1 MADLSPQSTT
11 VSNAQIDAV
20 LRERRTINL
29 YEPEPVDAA
38 ILLEA
43 IEAARWAPNHRLT
56 EPWTFYVVS
65 PQTKERIA
73 RCAADIDAADK
84 GEKVGQARYER
95 MMAVPAGFVLTSR
108 IGNGELM
115 DLEDYAACCCAAQN
129 LMLFL
134 WPRGVGVKWTT
145 GAVTREPAFYDLLG
159 IDQQAE
165 RVVGYF
171 WYGKPKIVPQQKRR
185 PVDSIVKEV

>member
-1 MADLSPQSTT
+1 MADQSPQSKTIGT
-11 VSNAQIDAV
+11 EYVDAV

-38 ILLEA
+38 MLLEA

-73 RCAADIDAADK
+73 RCAAEIDAAAK
-84 GEKVGQARYER
+84 GEKAGQARYDR

-115 DLEDYAACCCAAQN
+115 AREDYAACCCAVQN
-129 LMLFL
+129 LMLYL
-134 WPRGVGVKWTT
+134 WPRGIGVKWTT
-145 GAVTREPAFYDLLG
+145 GAVTREAAFYELLG
-159 IDQQAE
+159 IDPLSE
-165 RVVGYF
+165 LVVGYF
-171 WYGKPKIVPQQKRR
+171 WYGKPKIVPQQKRQ
-185 PVDSIVKEV
+185 PVEAIVKAV

>member
-1 MADLSPQSTT
+1 MIHPNDGHAGSVREDL
-11 VSNAQIDAV
+11 DDL
-20 LRERRTINL
+20 LRGRRTINL
-29 YEPEPVDAA
+29 YEPTPIGEER
-38 ILLEA
+38 LLEA
-43 IEAARWAPNHRLT
+43 IEVARWAPNHRLT

-65 PQTKERIA
+65 AAMKEKIA
-73 RCAADIDAADK
+73 RCAADIDTAAK
-84 GEKVGQARYER
+84 GERVGQARYER

-134 WPRGVGVKWTT
+134 WNRGIGVKWTT
-145 GAVTREPAFYDLLG
+145 GAVTRATSFYELLG
-159 IDQQAE
+159 IDPETE

-171 WYGKPKIVPQQKRR
+171 WYGTPKLVPEQKRK
-185 PVDSIVKEV
+185 PVEEIVRHL